1 MGLVTA
7 VNLLLALSVSYLGF
21 KDGWSFEE
29 VLASLYLWGAV
40 AYPYTRR
47 SWPRTAAGVAR
58 GLSLATLLVAL
69 ALIPYFYF
77 QKGLVGPQYLLLLF
91 LAFPTA
97 GYWSEATEALLARFF
112 RGRRV
117 LAPGGAGERVEVSR
131 PVEEAKDPPLEKVEA
146 QVKARVVGQDE
157 AIGAVFRGLKR
168 KAAGLTR
175 PGKPFS
181 ALLLG
186 PTGTGKTEFAKAL
199 AEATGRPLV
208 RYDMNQYGQD
218 HTVAGL
224 VGSPPGYIGSEEP
237 GKLYRDLV
245 AHPRGVFLFDEM
257 EKAHPRVFDPL
268 IQLLDEGRFQEL
280 SRSLVAVAPE
290 AILLFTSNLMAEEAF
305 YGGGLGENLRER
317 LVQKGLRPE
326 WVNRLDVIA
335 AFKPFSGEALERLAA
350 KVVRDYVE
358 GWARRAGVREARVDE
373 GVVPL
378 ILGRVDT
385 RFGAR
390 DLQRAVEELVADPLA
405 EAYLRAG
412 GKARRVEVLRRGN
425 EIVVVLE

>member
-1 MGLVTA
+1 M
-7 VNLLLALSVSYLGF
+7 
-21 KDGWSFEE
+21 
-29 VLASLYLWGAV
+29 
-40 AYPYTRR
+40 
-47 SWPRTAAGVAR
+47 
-58 GLSLATLLVAL
+58 LLVAL

-77 QKGLVGPQYLLLLF
+77 REGLVGPQYLLLLLFAF
-91 LAFPTA
+91 LTA
-97 GYWSEATEALLARFF
+97 GYWSEATEALLARLF

-117 LAPGGAGERVEVSR
+117 LALGGAGERVEVSR
-131 PVEEAKDPPLEKVEA
+131 LVEEAKDPPLEEVEA
-146 QVKARVVGQDE
+146 RVKARVVGQDE
-157 AIGAVFRGLKR
+157 AIGAVLRGLKR

-373 GVVPL
+373 GVVSL

-412 GKARRVEVLRRGN
+412 GKARRVEVLRRGS
-425 EIVVVLE
+425 EVVVVLE

>member
-1 MGLVTA
+1 MGIVTA
-7 VNLLLALSVSYLGF
+7 VNLLLALGATYLGVQE
-21 KDGWSFEE
+21 GWSFGN
-29 VLASLYLWGAV
+29 VLAALYLWGAV

-47 SWPRTAAGVAR
+47 SWPRTASGVAK
-58 GLSLATLLVAL
+58 GLSLGILLVAL

-77 QKGLVGPQYLLLLF
+77 RKGLVGPQYLLLLF
-91 LAFPTA
+91 MAFPTA
-97 GYWSEATEALLARFF
+97 GYWSEATEVLLARLF
-112 RGRRV
+112 RRRV
-117 LAPGGAGERVEVSR
+117 LALGGVGERVEVSR
-131 PVEEAKDPPLEKVEA
+131 LAEEPDPPLEEVEA
-146 QVKARVVGQDE
+146 RVKARVVGQDE

-218 HTVAGL
+218 HTVAAL

-412 GKARRVEVLRRGN
+412 GKARRVEVLRRGS
-425 EIVVVLE
+425 EVVVVLE

>member
-1 MGLVTA
+1 
-7 VNLLLALSVSYLGF
+7 
-21 KDGWSFEE
+21 
-29 VLASLYLWGAV
+29 
-40 AYPYTRR
+40 
-47 SWPRTAAGVAR
+47 
-58 GLSLATLLVAL
+58 
-69 ALIPYFYF
+69 
-77 QKGLVGPQYLLLLF
+77 
-91 LAFPTA
+91 
-97 GYWSEATEALLARFF
+97 
-112 RGRRV
+112 
-117 LAPGGAGERVEVSR
+117 VEVSR
-131 PVEEAKDPPLEKVEA
+131 LVEEPKDPPLEEVEA
-146 QVKARVVGQDE
+146 RVKARVVGQDE

-412 GKARRVEVLRRGN
+412 GKARRVEVLRRGS
-425 EIVVVLE
+425 EVVVVLE